1 MAIFDLYSKRHSKD
15 PDIFVYDS
23 LPDKLRTQ
31 IKYIIADFLE
41 KNDLSEYSTKPFWKL
56 IYEVLTREHGKPQLY
71 YSRLFAGG
79 GSHSSQVL
87 NYLSEEQDVEK
98 VLDVIEIT
106 FRCISKYNVFQNGT
120 GDWIRNYQIEDV
132 INDLNIRFKENG
144 VGYKFENGI
153 ILKFDNEL
161 LHITITKPVL
171 QYLTNPELKSIND
184 EFLNAHEHFRHNNFK
199 ECINECLKAFES
211 TMKIICHKKQFT
223 YSQNDTSSKLIQI
236 LFDNNFV
243 PSYLQTQLKS
253 LRSTLESG
261 IPTIRNKTSGHGKG
275 VATITVDSELTSY
288 TLNLTGSTIKF
299 LLELLAK

>member
-1 MAIFDLYSKRHSKD
+1 MAIFNLYSKRNSKD
-15 PDIFVYDS
+15 PDIFIYDS
-23 LPDKLRTQ
+23 LPDKLRIQ
-31 IKYIIADFLE
+31 IKFIIVDFLE
-41 KNDLSEYSTKPFWKL
+41 KNEFSEFSTNPFWKF
-56 IYEVLTREHGKPQLY
+56 IYEVLQREHGKQKLY
-71 YSRLFAGG
+71 YQKSFGG
-79 GSHSSQVL
+79 NGSHSTQVL
-87 NYLSEEQDVEK
+87 NYLTEEQDVSM
-98 VLDVIEIT
+98 VLDIIEIT
-106 FRCISKYNVFQNGT
+106 FKCIANFHVFQNV
-120 GDWIRNYQIEDV
+120 GDSIRTYKFEDA
-132 INDLNIRFKENG
+132 INDLNTRFKENG

-161 LHITITKPVL
+161 LHTTITKPVL
-171 QYLTNPELKSIND
+171 QYLTNPDLKSIND

-275 VATITVDSELTSY
+275 VSTITVDNELTSY

-299 LLELLAK
+299 LLELM

>member
-15 PDIFVYDS
+15 PDIFVYDT

-41 KNDLSEYSTKPFWKL
+41 KNNLSEYSTKPFWKL
-56 IYEVLTREHGKPQLY
+56 IYEVLTREHGKSQLY
-71 YSRLFAGG
+71 YSNLFAGL

-87 NYLSEEQDVEK
+87 NYLSDEKDVEK
-98 VLDVIEIT
+98 VLDIIEIT
-106 FRCISKYNVFQNGT
+106 FRCITKYQVFQNGT
-120 GDWIRNYQIEDV
+120 GDWTRNYQIEDA
-132 INDLNIRFKENG
+132 INDLNIRFKENV

-161 LHITITKPVL
+161 LHTTITKPL
-171 QYLTNPELKSIND
+171 LLYLTNPDLKSIND
-184 EFLNAHEHFRHNNFK
+184 EFLSAHEHFRHNNLK
-199 ECINECLKAFES
+199 ECINDCLKAFES
-211 TMKIICHKKQFT
+211 TMKIICHKKNYT
-223 YSQNDTSSKLIQI
+223 YNQNDTSSKLIQI
-236 LFDNNFV
+236 LFDKNFV
-243 PSYLQTQLKS
+243 PTYLQTQLRS

-275 VATITVDSELTSY
+275 VANITVDNELASY

>member
-1 MAIFDLYSKRHSKD
+1 MAIFDLYSKRHSKE
-15 PDIFVYDS
+15 PDIFVYDT

-31 IKYIIADFLE
+31 IKYIVADFLE
-41 KNDLSEYSTKPFWKL
+41 KNDLSEYSIKPFWKL

-71 YSRLFAGG
+71 HSHHFAGS
-79 GSHSSQVL
+79 GSYSSQVL
-87 NYLSEEQDVEK
+87 NYLSEEKDVEK
-98 VLDVIEIT
+98 GLDVIEIT
-106 FRCISKYNVFQNGT
+106 FRCITKYQVFQNGT

-161 LHITITKPVL
+161 LHTTITKPVL
-171 QYLTNPELKSIND
+171 LYLTNPDLKSIND
-184 EFLNAHEHFRHNNFK
+184 EFLSAHEHFRHNNLK
-199 ECINECLKAFES
+199 ESINDCLKAFES
-211 TMKIICHKKQFT
+211 TVKIICHKKHYT
-223 YSQNDTSSKLIQI
+223 YNQNDTSSKLIQI

-243 PSYLQTQLKS
+243 PTYLQTQLKS